1 MDRIARLARKYA
13 PSLGSPKSAMIA
25 AGVVTLGV
33 TAGTAMATPPDVG
46 AITPAV
52 SIDSIGT
59 AITGGLQSLFQTIVP
74 IALSVALV
82 LGVVGMGL
90 RLLRGRRPA

>member
-1 MDRIARLARKYA
+1 MNRIARLARKFA
-13 PSLGSPKSAMIA
+13 PPIGSPKSAMIA
-25 AGVVTLGV
+25 AGAVALGV

-46 AITPAV
+46 PIVPAV
-52 SIDSIGT
+52 AIESIGT
-59 AITGGLQSLFQTIVP
+59 SVTGGLQSLFQTIVP

-82 LGVVGMGL
+82 LGVVTMGL